1 MPDLEALAKAQ
12 IPKVVLGKLVRVG
25 QPDVALRKFK
35 QPVSPKQ
42 PDVAVTTL
50 SRSIEVKPA

>member
-1 MPDLEALAKAQ
+1 MPDLEF
-12 IPKVVLGKLVRVG
+12 LVWRARARRLLYTKY
-25 QPDVALRKFK
+25 PDLVFRKFK